1 MKKYLIEKLKALR
14 QLFVMCW
21 RYFFCPHK
29 WKLHSSNRYIVKRGN
44 GTKEGE
50 VTLTLFECEICG
62 KGKLVPSDRMHE
74 KTPLAHN
81 YSVDE

>member
-21 RYFFCPHK
+21 WYFFCPHK
-29 WKLHSSNRYIVKRGN
+29 WKLHSSNRYNVKRGN

-62 KGKLVPSDRMHE
+62 KDKLVPSDRMHE
-74 KTPLAHN
+74 KNTACI
-81 YSVDE
+81 